1 MTEIEDK
8 VAKLEATEK
17 DIQAKQ
23 TQLAESTSAVEEK
36 EKQKA
41 ALDAELTRVQ
51 TGLEEHR
58 EARRNED
65 STFQTK
71 LRTENLDAAAKKF
84 FETYQVKPEDQKQF
98 LEDFKKFDSSAV
110 NQDLIY
116 KDLETT
122 FVAQHPQEFLQAKRV
137 ADKLAE
143 NAGEYDRIAS
153 SAGFVGVGAEPRS
166 DNSSLDEMD
175 IQAAQRVGMP
185 LEVYKKLKIK
195 NGW

>member
-1 MTEIEDK
+1 M
-8 VAKLEATEK
+8 
-17 DIQAKQ
+17 
-23 TQLAESTSAVEEK
+23 
-36 EKQKA
+36 
-41 ALDAELTRVQ
+41 
-51 TGLEEHR
+51 
-58 EARRNED
+58 
-65 STFQTK
+65 
-71 LRTENLDAAAKKF
+71 RTENLDAAAKKF